1 MFADTEIKEA
11 SVPAYLYVPNIIEEI
26 QAYMVTEQSGLSVNM
41 PYLSRS
47 CCKKWKI
54 D

>member
-1 MFADTEIKEA
+1 MSGDTEISEA
-11 SVPAYLYVPNIIEEI
+11 SVPAYLYVPSIIEEI
-26 QAYMVTEQSGLSVNM
+26 QAYMVTEQNGLSVNM

-54 D
+54 N